1 VQWPVLNFM
10 KGKYVMREFFKSIKT
25 RDVLI
30 LCISFVVL
38 LIVDQYT
45 KFLTVKYLEHGE
57 SKEFIKGFLRF
68 TYVRNK
74 GASFGMLQ
82 GQRLYFIIITSILL
96 PIMVFLYLKISVIM
110 NICKE
115 KIKSWHFII
124 VNISL
129 MLLIIGSVG
138 NFIDRI
144 RLAYVIDFLDV
155 QFIDFPVFNM
165 ADCYITVGTI
175 GLLIM
180 LLIMNESEIDYILK
194 SRKKWDNI

>member
-1 VQWPVLNFM
+1 MQWPVLNFM

-115 KIKSWHFII
+115 IKSWHFII
-124 VNISL
+124 VNLSL